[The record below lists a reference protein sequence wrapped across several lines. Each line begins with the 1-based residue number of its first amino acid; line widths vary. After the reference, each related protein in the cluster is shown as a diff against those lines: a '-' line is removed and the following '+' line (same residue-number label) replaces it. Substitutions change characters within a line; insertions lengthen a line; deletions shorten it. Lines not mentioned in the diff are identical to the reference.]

1 MTDDQPPQK
10 QHPFRFRTFFFRG
23 LGIMLP
29 TVLTIYLIILAYNVL
44 ARNIAEPINYG
55 VREIV
60 LVVSPWPPATD
71 TDYLEATQYSD
82 LSATLRSELQ
92 GQIEQW
98 QDQGL
103 NPEQR
108 RVKQIEWMK
117 LQPAWQH
124 LARQQ
129 AVERWWSSYRV
140 MGWQLLDLIG
150 LVVAIVLVY
159 FVGLLLG
166 NYIGRSLY
174 GRGERL
180 IDRLPLVRNIY
191 SSVKQVTDFFF
202 GDQKQQMQFS
212 RVVAVQYPRKGLW
225 SVGLVTG
232 DTMRLIQKEAGA
244 PCLTVFV
251 PSSPTPFTGY
261 VITVPRTDTIDL
273 PITIEDA
280 IKFAVSG
287 GVLVPPNQQ
296 IREGDFDYE
305 LVESDMSAKSI
316 TDENPKT
323 QTRQNSE

>member
-1 MTDDQPPQK
+1 MTDDQPPQQ
-10 QHPFRFRTFFFRG
+10 QHPFRFRMFFFRG
-23 LGIMLP
+23 LGIVLP

-55 VREIV
+55 VREVV
-60 LVVSPWPPATD
+60 LLVSPWPPATNA
-71 TDYLEATQYSD
+71 DYLEAAQSPD

-92 GQIEQW
+92 GQVEQW
-98 QDQGL
+98 QSEGL
-103 NPEQR
+103 NAEQR
-108 RVKQIEWMK
+108 RVKQIEWMM
-117 LQPAWQH
+117 LQPVWEY

-129 AVERWWSSYRV
+129 AVERWWGSYRV
-140 MGWQLLDLIG
+140 MGWQVLDLIG

-174 GRGERL
+174 SRGERI

-296 IREGDFDYE
+296 ISQGDFDYDAPDPE
-305 LVESDMSAKSI
+305 LPKLPP
-316 TDENPKT
+316 TDTDWQNRA
-323 QTRQNSE
+323 RQQDD